1 MPLFGK
7 GSSTKNA
14 AKHRARTQSNLG
26 TVEHM
31 RAHDS
36 FFALDMVDL
45 GLANL
50 DVAVT
55 DRDRAAADAQ
65 QGTGAGGVA
74 FRRASTAN
82 TYRRHSSV
90 DHGAY
95 YYEKMDAPRR
105 ATLRYGYE
113 ASAPGQIS
121 LPEGAVVD
129 VIEGDAAADFWSVR
143 CLLDG
148 REGLCQRDYLEEMGK
163 ETLWELPPGALVI
176 DGVADAADAG
186 SLGSLKVAVALG
198 SVAGGSGGG
207 SPAEAGYYSFESP
220 LKLSA
225 AGAASGAAAAAA
237 NNDPL
242 EGLEGGGNGGVR
254 GRSKSTYRQH
264 ASVDLGVYY
273 YQDTA
278 TGETVW
284 EVPQGAEVIA
294 EMAEGDEEA
303 EGAAAA
309 AAAEAAAAKEKAR
322 AMKAAGEV
330 TDKKLRVRAT
340 IIDEIIS
347 TETTFVA
354 GLSTLCEVY
363 IKTLCTDKKLIKGG
377 DVDTVFGGA
386 QHLHGLNAKILIDL
400 KAAAK
405 MHFGDMEDASAVSGR
420 VASVFARF
428 APYFKIFSTYVNNHA
443 NALLMLKTLKEK
455 KKFVTALDLCNKE
468 EGCMMGVESFLIM
481 PVQRI
486 PRYVLLLR
494 EMLRHTSKSHAE

>member
-198 SVAGGSGGG
+198 SVAGGM
-207 SPAEAGYYSFESP
+207 
-220 LKLSA
+220 KLSA
-225 AGAASGAAAAAA
+225 NSTNESSRVESRTRWRRRRKPNEQHERAHNPSFDAGCALRARAMGGPRPRRGAAAAGAHGA
-237 NNDPL
+237 NKP
-242 EGLEGGGNGGVR
+242 
-254 GRSKSTYRQH
+254 
-264 ASVDLGVYY
+264 
-273 YQDTA
+273 
-278 TGETVW
+278 
-284 EVPQGAEVIA
+284 
-294 EMAEGDEEA
+294 
-303 EGAAAA
+303 
-309 AAAEAAAAKEKAR
+309 
-322 AMKAAGEV
+322 
-330 TDKKLRVRAT
+330 
-340 IIDEIIS
+340 
-347 TETTFVA
+347 
-354 GLSTLCEVY
+354 Y
-363 IKTLCTDKKLIKGG
+363 I
-377 DVDTVFGGA
+377 
-386 QHLHGLNAKILIDL
+386 Q
-400 KAAAK
+400 
-405 MHFGDMEDASAVSGR
+405 
-420 VASVFARF
+420 
-428 APYFKIFSTYVNNHA
+428 
-443 NALLMLKTLKEK
+443 
-455 KKFVTALDLCNKE
+455 
-468 EGCMMGVESFLIM
+468 
-481 PVQRI
+481 
-486 PRYVLLLR
+486 
-494 EMLRHTSKSHAE
+494 